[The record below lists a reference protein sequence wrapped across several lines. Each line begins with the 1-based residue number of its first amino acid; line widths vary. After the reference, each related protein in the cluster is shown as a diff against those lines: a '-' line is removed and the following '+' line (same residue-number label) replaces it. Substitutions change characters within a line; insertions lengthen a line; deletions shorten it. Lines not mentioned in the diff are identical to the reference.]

1 MKELKSNLDQEVQYL
16 PKEAGLSLIE
26 STQEV
31 NLLNKLLWKY
41 ISKLYLKT

>member
-31 NLLNKLLWKY
+31 NLFTNFCENTLANF
-41 ISKLYLKT
+41 I